1 MPEAPMPSR
10 RRRPAAAGA
19 RPPRR
24 PRAVALLALAGATL
38 TVASCSAGAPA
49 RPGNVFDT
57 RQQVSLSRVH
67 RDLATLYR
75 THPGISSFSAQDVQY
90 TPRSRDTVLRECT
103 RGESG
108 QAAPGGENGQVIAC
122 APFIFFLYNYG
133 KQASVPSAVRLAGE
147 LYWYAVT
154 HISGPASPRISLDEV
169 LSSWKLPVPALSA
182 AQQRTATLASVISA
196 AGDSILGQKSV
207 HIVITSR
214 STGSAGT
221 QRIAADIGTAAGA
234 ESITGS
240 AGRAAIRVTGHA
252 AYFTGDQSGLTA
264 YIGLPAAAAARVR
277 SRWVEIRSGSAEY
290 QDLAAEDTMAA
301 LPASL
306 LPAASNSVQMRT
318 GSVSGQQVYV
328 LTWKATPTESSESSG
343 SSTAISAQLVLTAGR
358 TVLPVSET
366 LTGGGQ
372 TKEVTLSHWAERFGV
387 PVPGSTVPYSSVAH

>member
-1 MPEAPMPSR
+1 M
-10 RRRPAAAGA
+10 
-19 RPPRR
+19 
-24 PRAVALLALAGATL
+24 
-38 TVASCSAGAPA
+38 
-49 RPGNVFDT
+49 
-57 RQQVSLSRVH
+57 
-67 RDLATLYR
+67 
-75 THPGISSFSAQDVQY
+75 
-90 TPRSRDTVLRECT
+90 
-103 RGESG
+103 
-108 QAAPGGENGQVIAC
+108 
-122 APFIFFLYNYG
+122 
-133 KQASVPSAVRLAGE
+133 PSAVRLAGE

-154 HISGPASPRISLDEV
+154 HISGPRSPRISLDEV

-214 STGSAGT
+214 SAGSAGT

-277 SRWVEIRSGSAEY
+277 SRWVEIKSGSAEY

-306 LPAASNSVQMRT
+306 LPAASNSVRMRT

-343 SSTAISAQLVLTAGR
+343 SRHHDQRPARADGRPYGAAGQRDAHGRRPDQGGDPQPLGRAVRRPGAGIDRPVLS
-358 TVLPVSET
+358 P
-366 LTGGGQ
+366 
-372 TKEVTLSHWAERFGV
+372 GV
-387 PVPGSTVPYSSVAH
+387 PSLSKGVS

>member
-1 MPEAPMPSR
+1 
-10 RRRPAAAGA
+10 
-19 RPPRR
+19 
-24 PRAVALLALAGATL
+24 ALS
-38 TVASCSAGAPA
+38 VASCSAGAAA

-57 RQQVSLSRVH
+57 RQQVSLSRVQ
-67 RDLATLYR
+67 RDLGALYR
-75 THPGISSFSAQDVQY
+75 GHPGIASFSAQDVQY
-90 TPRSRDTVLRECT
+90 TAQSRDTVLRECT
-103 RGESG
+103 AGTAS
-108 QAAPGGENGQVIAC
+108 AAQTAENTRIIAC
-122 APFIFFLYNYG
+122 APLIFFLYSYG
-133 KQASVPSAVRLAGE
+133 RQASVPSAVSLAGE

-182 AQQRTATLASVISA
+182 AQQRTARLASVISA

-214 STGSAGT
+214 SAGGAS

-252 AYFTGDQSGLTA
+252 AYFTGSPTGLTA

-277 SRWVEIRSGSAEY
+277 SRWVEIKPGSAEY
-290 QDLAAEDTMAA
+290 QDLAAEDTMAD

-306 LPAASNSVQMRT
+306 LPSASNSVRMRT
-318 GSVSGQQVYV
+318 GTISGQQAYV
-328 LTWKATPTESSESSG
+328 LTWKATPSG
-343 SSTAISAQLVLTAGR
+343 SSTTISAQLRLTAGR

-372 TKEVTLSHWAERFGV
+372 TKELTLSHWAERFGV
-387 PVPGSTVPYSSVAH
+387 PVPGSTVPYSLLVSRR